1 MTLGDWVRENGDA
14 GLAALMANWMI
25 TIVITLGADYKQ
37 LNLETEYNA
46 LLEYLRSPMEPEIL
60 ESLQLLTT
68 SSELYS

>member
-25 TIVITLGADYKQ
+25 TIVMTLGADYKQ